1 MLEESFFGKQQ
12 DYKRTQ
18 VESHCT
24 DEETYTTFKKRMRW
38 LRFPAQNNRD
48 ERRIERHHR
57 RGKDAQEGLEIRI
70 DIGKKRHQGF
80 VAFLGKRRVVR
91 FL

>member
-18 VESHCT
+18 VEGHCA

-38 LRFPAQNNRD
+38 
-48 ERRIERHHR
+48 RHHR

-91 FL
+91 LL